1 MSIRLQYAYL
11 HGQVWI
17 YRRNY
22 PAEVR
27 LVLGVQALK
36 QSLKTSD
43 PKVAKPRIQDLN
55 KLYDEQVSRVRAGL
69 PTLAPQGGSEAT
81 RLASDWGAT
90 TRATVAHLRAA
101 LEQEGG
107 LAFDR
112 PSAKPRALVMDL
124 AQTYLRRRS
133 NELRPGGFKS
143 VRYSVGL
150 FASKFGP
157 RTIASLT
164 RDDGRQFLNL
174 TTDLSPLIG
183 KSPKTTNLSLD
194 RAVDVSRGIGTR
206 ITASTQK
213 RIWSQVNHFIDWA
226 VYEGEIKANPFRTVR
241 FEGKAKAAS
250 YAVLTDEEV
259 VRILTDREKAIHY
272 VLAFCLLTGMRAGEA
287 AGLLR
292 EDLVLK
298 GNLGW
303 FILVRP
309 NRVRNLK
316 TESSEREVPMHPV
329 LEGLLPRLPSEG
341 RLFPGL
347 SVNTITKRFTAL
359 LERSGLRRPR
369 LVFHS
374 TRKWFIT
381 QCERTGVPEHFT
393 ASLVGHKSARSENQL
408 TYSIYS
414 AGIGDDQKRAIV
426 DQLRLPPGVV
436 P

>member
-81 RLASDWGAT
+81 RLESDWGAT

-213 RIWSQVNHFIDWA
+213 RIWS
-226 VYEGEIKANPFRTVR
+226 
-241 FEGKAKAAS
+241 
-250 YAVLTDEEV
+250 
-259 VRILTDREKAIHY
+259 
-272 VLAFCLLTGMRAGEA
+272 
-287 AGLLR
+287 
-292 EDLVLK
+292 
-298 GNLGW
+298 
-303 FILVRP
+303 
-309 NRVRNLK
+309 
-316 TESSEREVPMHPV
+316 
-329 LEGLLPRLPSEG
+329 
-341 RLFPGL
+341 
-347 SVNTITKRFTAL
+347 
-359 LERSGLRRPR
+359 
-369 LVFHS
+369 
-374 TRKWFIT
+374 
-381 QCERTGVPEHFT
+381 
-393 ASLVGHKSARSENQL
+393 
-408 TYSIYS
+408 
-414 AGIGDDQKRAIV
+414 
-426 DQLRLPPGVV
+426 
-436 P
+436 